1 MKPRARRTCTLIA
14 KSLQTL
20 ANMANFGTKEHWM
33 EPMNQFLTQHRES
46 FKGFVDDVC
55 YVPTPLLSSSFAH
68 SDNSSPTSIGGV
80 ASAETH
86 LSYTTPMTIMHR
98 LPPTSREGFP
108 SLPYLIDQARC
119 FAELIQLWLETTS
132 QASEQH
138 EITTTGK
145 AQMSLLQ
152 AIHGSDGDLKAFHD
166 VCSTLHART
175 QECLSRAERA
185 ERPNSAL
192 SFRWDELIDQLERPT
207 SSDDKRSSFD
217 KVADRIA
224 TDPSIV
230 SPPHLK
236 ALGTSLH
243 NPASDLQ
250 ETDEDEVSSRT
261 YESTPTHSGSNSTAA
276 FDMPPPAIKPKNPRR
291 PLTIQRPPRP
301 ARLSLDSPTASASA
315 SNVSSAVS
323 SDTEHTTAL
332 PSYHREVR
340 REQAETAVQ
349 HQQAA
354 VSERKVKKERRTK
367 TLMPVLR
374 KKKDR
379 DSQKGGD
386 AA

>member
-1 MKPRARRTCTLIA
+1 MKPKARRTCTLIA

-20 ANMANFGTKEHWM
+20 ANMASFGTKEHWM
-33 EPMNQFLTQHRES
+33 EPMNQFFTQHRES

-55 YVPTPLLSSSFAH
+55 YVPTPLISSSFSQ
-68 SDNSSPTSIGGV
+68 SDGSSPTSIGGV

-119 FAELIQLWLETTS
+119 FAELVQLWLETTS
-132 QASEQH
+132 QTSEQH
-138 EITTTGK
+138 EISTTGK
-145 AQMSLLQ
+145 PQMSLMQ
-152 AIHGSDGDLKAFHD
+152 AIQTSEGDLKAFHD

-192 SFRWDELIDQLERPT
+192 SFRWDELIDQLERPA
-207 SSDDKRSSFD
+207 SIDDTRSSFD

-224 TDPSIV
+224 TDPSIAAA
-230 SPPHLK
+230 PHLT
-236 ALGTSLH
+236 AVYSSLH
-243 NPASDLQ
+243 QPVSDLQ
-250 ETDEDEVSSRT
+250 ETDEDEVSSRN
-261 YESTPTHSGSNSTAA
+261 YESTPTHSGSNSTAT
-276 FDMPPPAIKPKNPRR
+276 FDMPPPIKPKNPRR
-291 PLTIQRPPRP
+291 PLTLQRPPRP
-301 ARLSLDSPTASASA
+301 TRASIESPTASASA

-332 PSYHREVR
+332 PSYQREVR
-340 REQAETAVQ
+340 REQAETVVQ
-349 HQQAA
+349 QQAA
-354 VSERKVKKERRTK
+354 ASDRKVKKERRTK

-379 DSQKGGD
+379 DSQKPGE
-386 AA
+386 

>member
-1 MKPRARRTCTLIA
+1 
-14 KSLQTL
+14 
-20 ANMANFGTKEHWM
+20 
-33 EPMNQFLTQHRES
+33 MNQFLTQNRES

-55 YVPTPLLSSSFAH
+55 YVPTPLLSSSFSH

-86 LSYTTPMTIMHR
+86 FSYTTPMTIMHR

-132 QASEQH
+132 QATEH
-138 EITTTGK
+138 PEPGTGK
-145 AQMSLLQ
+145 PPQMSLLQ
-152 AIHGSDGDLKAFHD
+152 AINSADGDLKTFHD

-192 SFRWDELIDQLERPT
+192 SFRWDELIDQLERPP
-207 SSDDKRSSFD
+207 SNDGKRSSYD
-217 KVADRIA
+217 KVADHVAADPTIA
-224 TDPSIV
+224 P
-230 SPPHLK
+230 PPHLE
-236 ALGTSLH
+236 ALSASLH
-243 NPASDLQ
+243 NPAADLT
-250 ETDEDEVSSRT
+250 EGTDEDEASSRA

-276 FDMPPPAIKPKNPRR
+276 FDMPPPPLRPKNPRR
-291 PLTIQRPPRP
+291 PLMLQRPTRQ
-301 ARLSLDSPTASASA
+301 ARSSIDSPGASASPST

-332 PSYHREVR
+332 PSYQREIR
-340 REQAETAVQ
+340 RGQAEHAVQ
-349 HQQAA
+349 QQQQQEVAP
-354 VSERKVKKERRTK
+354 SERKVKRERRAK
-367 TLMPVLR
+367 TLMPALR

-379 DSQKGGD
+379 DSQK
-386 AA
+386 ANE

>member
-33 EPMNQFLTQHRES
+33 EPMNSFLTQHRES

-55 YVPTPLLSSSFAH
+55 YVPTPLLSSSFSH
-68 SDNSSPTSIGGV
+68 SDSSSPTSIGGV

-86 LSYTTPMTIMHR
+86 FSYTIPMTIMHR

-119 FAELIQLWLETTS
+119 FAELVQLWLETTS
-132 QASEQH
+132 QTSEQH
-138 EITTTGK
+138 EIASTGK
-145 AQMSLLQ
+145 PQMSLIQ
-152 AIHGSDGDLKAFHD
+152 AIHTSEGDLKAFHD
-166 VCSTLHART
+166 VCSSLHART

-192 SFRWDELIDQLERPT
+192 SFRWDELIDQLERPPST
-207 SSDDKRSSFD
+207 DGMRGSFD
-217 KVADRIA
+217 KVVDRIA
-224 TDPSIV
+224 TDVSIAS
-230 SPPHLK
+230 SPHP
-236 ALGTSLH
+236 AAAYTSLH
-243 NPASDLQ
+243 HATSDPQ
-250 ETDEDEVSSRT
+250 ETDEDEVSSRN

-276 FDMPPPAIKPKNPRR
+276 FDMPPPIMPKNPRR
-291 PLTIQRPPRP
+291 PLTLQRPPRP

-340 REQAETAVQ
+340 REQADHVVQ
-349 HQQAA
+349 QQQAV
-354 VSERKVKKERRTK
+354 VSDKKAKKERRTK

-379 DSQKGGD
+379 DSQKAGE
-386 AA
+386 

>member
-1 MKPRARRTCTLIA
+1 
-14 KSLQTL
+14 
-20 ANMANFGTKEHWM
+20 M
-33 EPMNQFLTQHRES
+33 EPMNQFLTQNRES

-55 YVPTPLLSSSFAH
+55 YVPTPLLSSSFSH
-68 SDNSSPTSIGGV
+68 SDSSSPTSIGGV

-119 FAELIQLWLETTS
+119 FAELVQLWLETTS
-132 QASEQH
+132 QTSEQH
-138 EITTTGK
+138 EISATGK
-145 AQMSLLQ
+145 PQMSLMQ
-152 AIHGSDGDLKAFHD
+152 AIHTSEGDLKAFHD

-192 SFRWDELIDQLERPT
+192 SFRWDELIDQLERPAST
-207 SSDDKRSSFD
+207 DETRSSFD

-224 TDPSIV
+224 TDPSIAS
-230 SPPHLK
+230 SPHMN
-236 ALGTSLH
+236 AVYGSRH
-243 NPASDLQ
+243 NPVSDLQ
-250 ETDEDEVSSRT
+250 ETDEDEVSSRN

-276 FDMPPPAIKPKNPRR
+276 FDMPPPAIRPKNPRR
-291 PLTIQRPPRP
+291 PLTLQRPSR
-301 ARLSLDSPTASASA
+301 ADRSSLESPTASASASA

-332 PSYHREVR
+332 PSYQREVR
-340 REQAETAVQ
+340 REQQAETVVQ
-349 HQQAA
+349 QQQQLAA
-354 VSERKVKKERRTK
+354 ATDRKVKKERRTK

-379 DSQKGGD
+379 DSQKASEGH
-386 AA
+386 